1 MLAHPLTVNDYEA
14 LIAELTAS
22 GLVGIEA
29 YYGEFTT
36 EETNRLVKLAEK
48 HGLIA
53 TGGSDYHGLD
63 DNAEVMVGA
72 ANVPMESAKKL
83 ISLAEMIYFDTPTG
97 ELVFTV
103 LAGFAK
109 LENEMRAEQSRDT
122 KITIAK
128 ASPSQYSVIASRK
141 ILSSTHWTP
150 PSFANGRLYIR
161 NARGDIVC
169 VDLRS

>member
-1 MLAHPLTVNDYEA
+1 MTPREAVELILHADGLPVLAHPLTVNDYEA

-83 ISLAEMIYFDTPTG
+83 ISLAEQRALKTPG
-97 ELVFTV
+97 
-103 LAGFAK
+103 
-109 LENEMRAEQSRDT
+109 
-122 KITIAK
+122 
-128 ASPSQYSVIASRK
+128 
-141 ILSSTHWTP
+141 
-150 PSFANGRLYIR
+150 
-161 NARGDIVC
+161 
-169 VDLRS
+169 